1 MAEHH
6 TKGPS
11 LRAPNCQ
18 NLTLSL
24 TALFL
29 PLAQAVEALIFF
41 LGNLVV
47 SKEERP
53 VKPIKSLEQNVVAY
67 GTHLAITTLSLQVD
81 TILKDLRNVAMDLN
95 TFSIDHC
102 EAIRSLC
109 APGLPQNSALHETV
123 CRKINQGDGT
133 VYLGGGR
140 KNCSAY
146 TNTTQA
152 ITNAQN
158 DPSSPHKEPLV
169 NNVNLVQKSVEKI
182 GIPPEMR
189 QGLMARA
196 GTVVI
201 VGEKNHR
208 F

>member
-1 MAEHH
+1 M
-6 TKGPS
+6 
-11 LRAPNCQ
+11 
-18 NLTLSL
+18 
-24 TALFL
+24 
-29 PLAQAVEALIFF
+29 
-41 LGNLVV
+41 V

-133 VYLGGGR
+133 VYLGGAE
-140 KNCSAY
+140 KIAALIL
-146 TNTTQA
+146 T
-152 ITNAQN
+152 
-158 DPSSPHKEPLV
+158 PHKPSPTPKTIPAPPTKNPL
-169 NNVNLVQKSVEKI
+169 L
-182 GIPPEMR
+182 
-189 QGLMARA
+189 
-196 GTVVI
+196 TT
-201 VGEKNHR
+201 
-208 F
+208 